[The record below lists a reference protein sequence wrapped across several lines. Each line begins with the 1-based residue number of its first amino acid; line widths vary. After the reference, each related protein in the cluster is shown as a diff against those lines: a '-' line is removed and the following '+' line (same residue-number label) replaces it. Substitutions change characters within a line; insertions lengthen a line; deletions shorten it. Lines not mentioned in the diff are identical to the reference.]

1 MTQEILF
8 DRDLLR
14 QNKARAKKHF
24 HQHNFLHHEIANRIV
39 ENVSFLNRQFSSILE
54 IGASDSY
61 LSELFLQGP
70 AQAGEVVALGEFT
83 PRLHQGVFYEFFDDA
98 EILPAQPQNYDLIVS
113 NLNFHFINQVPQF
126 LLQVKELLKPS
137 GIFIASFFGEE
148 NLSELA
154 HVLHVTENEIYGGVS
169 PRMSPTIDVKT
180 AAHLLQKAGFRDPTS
195 EFSKIEVDYSDP
207 MTLFKDLKNM
217 GQSNVLTKRSRRFM
231 TKNFL
236 NKIAQNYRQ
245 MYPNAEGGVR
255 ATFEIVTVTGW
266 K

>member
-1 MTQEILF
+1 MIQEVLF

-14 QNKARAKKHF
+14 QNKARAAKNF
-24 HQHNFLHHEIANRIV
+24 HEHNFLHHEIANRIA
-39 ENVSFLNRQFSSILE
+39 ENVEFLNRDFADVLE
-54 IGASDSY
+54 IGAMDDY
-61 LSELFLQGP
+61 L
-70 AQAGEVVALGEFT
+70 
-83 PRLHQGVFYEFFDDA
+83 R
-98 EILPAQPQNYDLIVS
+98 DLIAAKSTKFSRVEDRENFTFAPESFDLILS
-113 NLNFHFINQVPQF
+113 NLNFHYINQVPQF
-126 LLQVKELLKPS
+126 LLQIYQALKPN

-154 HVLHVTENEIYGGVS
+154 HVLHQTENEIYGGIS
-169 PRMSPTIDVKT
+169 PRMPPTIDVKT

-207 MTLFKDLKNM
+207 KNLFKDLKNM
-217 GQSNVLTKRSRRFM
+217 GQSNVLVKRSRRFM

-236 NKIAQNYRQ
+236 EKITQNYRQ
-245 MYPNAEGGVR
+245 MYPNAEGGVQ